1 MAIRLF
7 LAILFAFLATT
18 AHAQTRQFMQ
28 NSTTSNVYQNKN
40 NAVTGSIMQQQ
51 LLMIE
56 GAVATLSDPNT
67 FSYNQTFL
75 GGMTTPTLNG
85 VLIGNG
91 TSAVTAVPIG
101 SIGGGGA
108 VATLVSG
115 ISYTIPGPGWYVVT
129 TANMTL
135 TMPALSAGGPVIVT
149 DASYV
154 SNPNITIA
162 GTINTDAGGASIN
175 APGSGFRFG
184 PDPTN
189 STWRIQQ

>member
-1 MAIRLF
+1 MTRRLL
-7 LAILFAFLATT
+7 LAVLFAFLATI
-18 AHAQTRQFMQ
+18 AHAQTRQYMQ
-28 NSTTSNVYQNKN
+28 NSTVSNVYQNNKN
-40 NAVTGSIMQQQ
+40 AITGATMQQQ

-56 GAVATLSDPNT
+56 GAVATLSDQNT
-67 FSYNQTFL
+67 FSYNQTFS
-75 GGMTTPTLNG
+75 GGFTTPSLNG

-91 TSAVTAVPIG
+91 ANPATAVPIG
-101 SIGGGGA
+101 SIGGNA

-115 ISYTIPGPGWYVVT
+115 TTYVIPGPGWYVVT
-129 TANMTL
+129 SANMTL

-149 DASYV
+149 DASYA
-154 SNPNITIA
+154 SNPNISIS
-162 GTINTDAGGASIN
+162 GTINTDAAGANIN